1 MKKFTATTDRNP
13 IETPAYSSIMML
25 DNNVSRLRMARQ
37 DEAPR
42 AVAAPV
48 SVAQPEESSNT
59 RATSKEAAAVFV
71 LVAMFTALFWVA
83 ITYLRS

>member
-13 IETPAYSSIMML
+13 IETPAYSHIMML
-25 DNNVSRLRMARQ
+25 DNNVTRLRMARQ
-37 DEAPR
+37 DEAP

-59 RATSKEAAAVFV
+59 SATSKEAAAVFV